1 MAVAAAAVTG
11 GPLPLAFLSL
21 SSLSFSF
28 CFLSVRP
35 LFLFLS
41 FPKPSSLCSNVRLAR
56 MPRSS
61 LIIGRC
67 NDPDD
72 RTHERPP

>member
-41 FPKPSSLCSNVRLAR
+41 FPKSPLPFAPMFGLRECR
-56 MPRSS
+56 
-61 LIIGRC
+61 G
-67 NDPDD
+67 
-72 RTHERPP
+72 HH